1 MMLGLGIVALV
12 AVAAAVWFGRGFLQG
27 MLTRDAAEELTPE
40 TARRIMEQQPDR
52 VRLVHQDLHS
62 WRGNAAISRNADA
75 LFSKGFSEAG
85 LYTVREMPGVM
96 VRFLVKQMESMYA
109 AIYMHPGM
117 GVWVSLVTI
126 YGDGRSAT
134 YTNAPETGLDQ
145 RPGHPIVHLGSLG
158 GQELYARALAER
170 PKGVFKPIMA
180 EDVVAAY
187 ERAHADHMAWR
198 KSRGGSSANE
208 VARAF
213 DRRAAAPPG
222 PESERRAPRGDS
234 KGDSKAA

>member
-1 MMLGLGIVALV
+1 MMLGLVIVASLL
-12 AVAAAVWFGRGFLQG
+12 AVAAALWFGRGYIQG
-27 MLTRDAAEELTPE
+27 LLTRDASEELTPE

-85 LYTVREMPGVM
+85 LYTVREIPGVM

-145 RPGHPIVHLGSLG
+145 RPGHPIVHLGPLG

-187 ERAHADHMAWR
+187 ERAHADHMTWR
-198 KSRGGSSANE
+198 KSRGGGSSAGE
-208 VARAF
+208 VAKAF
-213 DRRAAAPPG
+213 DRRASTPP
-222 PESERRAPRGDS
+222 PETERRAPRGDS
-234 KGDSKAA
+234 KAA